1 MSARDPSGTADADE
15 AGDVHLPPAGVSPYA
30 TGGGGFTFERR
41 VAVRYLAHLLTGHG
55 APELGD
61 GRHVA
66 SVSFQQAPEWAVDD
80 LVIHAARAVDAEPSA
95 CLMLAVRRDPK
106 LVARNGKA
114 RELIRQFVR
123 AAAEA
128 SDGEFERRWGLVVAG
143 SRTHAVELKELADH
157 ARVQMDAS
165 DFFELISTHGK
176 FRSGLRRR
184 LEHLLRLVKR
194 ALEDLGVE
202 GPDDGLIRQRTW
214 ELLCGL
220 EVLMPRFESPD
231 DTDWAAVL
239 NDLTGVA
246 AGQDL
251 DGASRLRD
259 RLVELASGYSPK
271 AARVDRRLLRRDTH
285 AVLDPASQ
293 RHATPWRRLEGL
305 DHRARSSVRD
315 RIQAGDRIVRLDRG
329 DAVAGLNDAL
339 TAAQAVVVSGESG
352 VGKSA
357 LAVLSLGEAA
367 DAEATQVLCINL
379 RHVPA
384 LMVEFESALG
394 SSVATLLAE
403 ISAPQ
408 RVLVIDGA
416 EAAAE
421 GSQDTFCGLLDAA
434 QANDV
439 KVVSVV
445 ANETKRAVHDRLAE
459 RFENDVA
466 EYAVAGLTD
475 GEMGQVIESFPEL
488 AHLHENSRSRD
499 LLRRPVVVDLL
510 VRGGIQGT
518 PLTDADAMNE
528 VWSGLVR
535 RREQSDRGNPDARE
549 HALLRL
555 AERDLRDGNP
565 LEALG
570 QIDADAINGLRRD
583 GILSSPGDHH
593 FAIGPAFAHD
603 ELRRYAVARLL
614 LGSGDIGSTLDEAG
628 APRWS
633 LSAARLA
640 CQASLAAADA
650 AAYPMTGRFARIQAA
665 FDALVD
671 ADHGRR
677 WADVPGEALLTLANA
692 DVLLADAWEYLRSD
706 DSAGLRRLARLV
718 SQRLRDSIG
727 LVKVPSIEPIIKMLL
742 DEATPW
748 ETGSF
753 VVDLLREWL
762 HGLIWSRTGAGYP
775 LRVKLR
781 EPLVEKCAAGER
793 KLAEHQQ
800 AQAAAKAGQTADWA
814 EQDRLQPERIRP
826 RLAEIGLGGP
836 EPKQRPEVPRAL
848 TNETVVELLALLGP
862 DLGDDGA
869 SILRRVARDA
879 PARLAPALEVPM
891 TGYALSAFGHGL
903 LAELTEAYYIDDDY
917 GDAIPQRLLWD
928 GIRRHRASPA
938 NPFERCGPYRGP
950 FAALLQADFR
960 AGAAAVNRLLNHA
973 ARIRA
978 RVSATRHREPWLVA
992 DDLETAPHGIE
1003 LEIEGEPRLFVGDA
1017 DVWRWRCGDL
1027 AAVGPY
1033 PCMSALQALE
1043 LVCDQFINSGAQ
1055 IDEIVSILLD
1065 ECENLAMVSVI
1076 YGLLVRHLESASRL
1090 LDQLLVQPSIWRFEF
1105 RRVVSVAR
1113 RRESGSGQLAGDER
1127 QDWTPREVVMTMVL
1141 QADESRNAEL
1151 RDLGDQ
1157 LLDRATEQI
1166 HAAGPSDRSGH
1177 NLAGDDSLEE
1187 ELATVKAWAGLFDR
1201 GSYRAEVK
1209 DDALHIRAEPPAD
1222 VTSALQGTAADRE
1235 LMEEEARLLLR
1246 YDAHAGRASTSSLT
1260 ADDLSSDLGAAR
1272 RLIEQPSTVGVS
1284 SPLEAPALVAAAA
1297 LEARLT
1303 RNIDIAEEDVTFAAE
1318 MVPGVIDSIDPRQ
1331 HLEFEESF
1339 FERGANRSAAR
1350 ALPLLLLP
1358 DAAPILARLRDR
1370 TGPMNHERMV
1380 QAGLKLAGFG
1390 PGEVRMQLAR
1400 GLDHL
1405 WAAPCAIASPC
1416 HHESGWLLATET
1428 MRDCVLGDWIPG
1440 SGTRQLESLDDPLGE
1455 SLAAVDGHSIQYLR
1469 LDAAMRA
1476 LAPAAIASI
1485 CISDRAAELLA
1496 KLFEAQRRAL
1506 LSHARAESDG
1516 GSVVIVGGDVD
1527 ERSAHTLVAA
1537 RALLILEPVNRDAA
1551 LGDFVDEYVQ
1561 APHLLAKLIMA
1572 LSAAGEESPERAEAA
1587 REVWPNLIRRVLEVH
1602 SAGHDLAGDW
1612 QYGNSVLDA
1621 LIPTPTSTY
1630 HFLYRET
1637 EGEPIHWW
1645 RPLALRTHID
1655 ELLATGG
1662 TSSSCPNRII
1672 EFFQAVD
1679 PEDQARLGLPWILPL
1694 VRADPDNVCTYS
1706 SLLRMWLPEIQHAA
1720 TTVGLQSV
1728 WQAIVDD
1735 LVVVGDL
1742 ELAPYSE

>member
-1 MSARDPSGTADADE
+1 MSARDPSGVADAGE
-15 AGDVHLPPAGVSPYA
+15 AGDVHVPPAGVSPYS
-30 TGGGGFTFERR
+30 TGGGGFTLERR

-61 GRHVA
+61 GRHVT
-66 SVSFQQAPEWAVDD
+66 SVSFQQAPERDVDD
-80 LVIHAARAVDAEPSA
+80 LIIHAARAAEAEPSA

-106 LVARNGKA
+106 LVARNDKA

-128 SDGEFERRWGLVVAG
+128 SDGEFERRWALVVAG
-143 SRTHAVELKELADH
+143 SRTHAAELKELADH
-157 ARVQMDAS
+157 ARVQLDAAG
-165 DFFELISTHGK
+165 FFELISTPGK
-176 FRSGLRRR
+176 FRSELRRR
-184 LEHLLRLVKR
+184 LDHLLRLVKR

-246 AGQDL
+246 VGQDL

-271 AARVDRRLLRRDTH
+271 AARVDRRVLRRDTH

-293 RHATPWRRLEGL
+293 RHAIAWRRLDGL

-357 LAVLSLGEAA
+357 LSVLSLGEAA
-367 DAEATQVLCINL
+367 DAETTQVLCINL

-394 SSVATLLAE
+394 SSVGTLLAE

-421 GSQDTFCGLLDAA
+421 GSQDSFCGLLDAA

-445 ANETKRAVHDRLAE
+445 ANEAKRAVHDRLAE

-475 GEMGQVIESFPEL
+475 SEMGQVIESFPEL
-488 AHLHENSRSRD
+488 AHLHESARSRD

-518 PLTDADAMNE
+518 LLTDADAMNE

-555 AERDLRDGNP
+555 AERDLRGDSP
-565 LEALG
+565 LEAFG
-570 QIDADAINGLRRD
+570 QIDADALSGLRRD
-583 GILSSPGDHH
+583 GILSSPGDRH

-650 AAYPMTGRFARIQAA
+650 VAHPMTGRFARIQAA

-748 ETGSF
+748 ETGPF

-762 HGLIWSRTGAGYP
+762 HGLIWSRTGAGYL
-775 LRVKLR
+775 LRVRLR
-781 EPLVEKCAAGER
+781 ELLVEECAVGER
-793 KLAEHQQ
+793 ELAERRQ
-800 AQAAAKAGQTADWA
+800 AQAAARAGQTADSA

-826 RLAEIGLGGP
+826 HLAEIGWGGP
-836 EPKQRPEVPRAL
+836 EPKQRPEVPREF
-848 TNETVVELLALLGP
+848 TDETVVEFLALLGP
-862 DLGDDGA
+862 DLGDGGA

-879 PARLAPALEVPM
+879 PARLAPALEELM

-917 GDAIPQRLLWD
+917 GDAIPQWPGWD
-928 GIRRHRASPA
+928 GIRRHQTRRS
-938 NPFERCGPYRGP
+938 NPFELHGPFRGP
-950 FAALLQADFR
+950 FVALLQSDLR
-960 AGAAAVNRLLNHA
+960 AGAIVVNRLLNHA
-973 ARIRA
+973 ARIHAGIAA
-978 RVSATRHREPWLVA
+978 RQGRDPWEPPVES
-992 DDLETAPHGIE
+992 DVHYDQIE
-1003 LEIEGEPRLFVGDA
+1003 LDITGGPKAFIGDTH
-1017 DVWRWRCGDL
+1017 VWRWRCGGWV
-1027 AAVGPY
+1027 ANGPY

-1043 LVCDQFINSGAQ
+1043 MVCGQM
-1055 IDEIVSILLD
+1055 IDAGTTIDTIVEILLG
-1065 ECENLAMVSVI
+1065 ECENLATVSVV
-1076 YGLLVRHLESASRL
+1076 YGLLVRHLESAGRM
-1090 LDQLLVQPSIWRFEF
+1090 LDPFLVQPTIWRLEF
-1105 RRVVSVAR
+1105 ARVVSDLRHREAGSSDLVAAER
-1113 RRESGSGQLAGDER
+1113 RN
-1127 QDWTPREVVMTMVL
+1127 WTPREVVMTLVL
-1141 QADESRNAEL
+1141 QADGPRVAEL
-1151 RDLGDQ
+1151 RELGGR
-1157 LLDRATEQI
+1157 LLDDATEQI
-1166 HAAGPSDRSGH
+1166 RAARPAGH
-1177 NLAGDDSLEE
+1177 LADGSRDNGSIDE
-1187 ELATVKAWAGLFDR
+1187 ELAAVKAWAALFDR

-1209 DDALHIRAEPPAD
+1209 QDALLIRAEPPAD
-1222 VTSALQGTAADRE
+1222 VADALAGTSAERE
-1235 LMEEEARLLLR
+1235 LTEEQSRLLLR
-1246 YDAHAGRASTSSLT
+1246 YDERYDKEPTSALRA
-1260 ADDLSSDLGAAR
+1260 ADLISDLEAAR
-1272 RLIEQPSTVGVS
+1272 RLIEQPSMVGAS
-1284 SPLEAPALVAAAA
+1284 SPLDAPALVAAAA
-1297 LEARLT
+1297 LEAHLT
-1303 RNIDIAEEDVTFAAE
+1303 RAIELPEDDVIFAAE
-1318 MVPGVIDSIDPRQ
+1318 MVPEVIGNMDSHQ
-1331 HLEFEESF
+1331 HFDYEGNF
-1339 FERGANRSAAR
+1339 FETGAVRSAAR

-1358 DAAPILARLRDR
+1358 AAAPILAGLSDR
-1370 TGPMNHERMV
+1370 IGTIDYRRIV
-1380 QAGLKLAGFG
+1380 QGGLHLARAV
-1390 PGEVRMQLAR
+1390 PSEVRMHLSR

-1405 WAAPCAIASPC
+1405 WAAPCAIRGHC
-1416 HHESGWLLATET
+1416 HHQDGWLLATES
-1428 MRDCVLGDWIPG
+1428 MRDCVLGNWIPG
-1440 SGTRQLESLDDPLGE
+1440 SGTRQVELLDDPLGE
-1455 SLAAVDGHSIQYLR
+1455 SLAAVDGESIHYMR

-1476 LAPAAIASI
+1476 LAPAAAASI
-1485 CISDRAAELLA
+1485 CISERAAELLL
-1496 KLFEAQRRAL
+1496 KLFDAQRRAL
-1506 LSHARAESDG
+1506 LSHSGAESDG
-1516 GSVVIVGGDVD
+1516 GNVVIVSGDVD
-1527 ERSAHTLVAA
+1527 ERSTHTLVAA
-1537 RALLILEPVNRDAA
+1537 RALLTLEPDGRDAA
-1551 LGDFVDEYVQ
+1551 LGDFVDDYAQ
-1561 APHLLAKLIMA
+1561 APHLLAKLITA
-1572 LSAAGEESPERAEAA
+1572 LSAAGEESPERAAAA
-1587 REVWPNLIRRVLEVH
+1587 RDVWPSLIRRVLEVR
-1602 SAGHDLAGDW
+1602 SAGRDLAGDRH
-1612 QYGNSVLDA
+1612 YGNSVLDA
-1621 LIPTPTSTY
+1621 LIPAPTSTY

-1645 RPLALRTHID
+1645 QPLALRTEID
-1655 ELLATGG
+1655 QLLATGS
-1662 TSSSCPNRII
+1662 TSPSCPNRII
-1672 EFFQAVD
+1672 EFLQAVGH
-1679 PEDQARLGLPWILPL
+1679 EDQARLGLPWIRPL

-1706 SLLRMWLPEIQHAA
+1706 PLLRKWLPEIQHAA
-1720 TTVGLQSV
+1720 ATVELQSV

-1735 LVVVGDL
+1735 LVVVGDP